1 MDALGIVYPQYRMQ
15 PKPEKRCNTHVV
27 IIKAVFC
34 QPKKVGLNEAWVL
47 GLFSTTIF
55 DL

>member
-15 PKPEKRCNTHVV
+15 PKLEKRFNTQLV
-27 IIKAVFC
+27 IINATFC
-34 QPKKVGLNEAWVL
+34 QPKKVGPNEIWVPS
-47 GLFSTTIF
+47 LFPTTIF

>member
-15 PKPEKRCNTHVV
+15 PKLGKRFNTRLVF
-27 IIKAVFC
+27 IKAAFC
-34 QPKKVGLNEAWVL
+34 QPKKVGPNEVWFL
-47 GLFSTTIF
+47 GMFPTTIF